1 MGGPVLGH
9 IQGISSDLWL
19 MKLKG
24 ETGLGKD
31 GAGILHNSVF
41 REFNNIEVEEGRGLV
56 PYQVIDG
63 LIAIGGVFEIA
74 GVYGCDG
81 GFVANGLE
89 PKGRMGKKDDDGVS
103 GMEMSGG
110 GVVHR
115 DLPFQQ
121 PVVMVFLYYLMMGLP
136 ADGKLGFQ
144 AGGKKDGG

>member
-1 MGGPVLGH
+1 MEGSVAGQ
-9 IQGISSDLWL
+9 IQRIGRDLWL

-24 ETGLGKD
+24 DSRLGKD
-31 GAGILHNSVF
+31 RAGIFDNSVF
-41 REFNNIEVEEGRGLV
+41 REFNDIEVEEGRGLV

-74 GVYGCDG
+74 GVYGCDS

-89 PKGRMGKKDDDGVS
+89 PKGRMGKKDDNGVS
-103 GMEMSGG
+103 GMDMSRG

-121 PVVMVFLYYLMMGLP
+121 PVVMVFLYNLMMGLP

-144 AGGKKDGG
+144 AGGDQKDD